1 MIHEPAGTARAL
13 TAGGAVAET
22 RICAQCGTPF
32 PPRRE
37 HARFCSPGCR
47 AAWNSEHLGEEKA
60 GTSAL
65 QWGITAM
72 TDTTLRLSQ
81 LVAWDR
87 PRAFA
92 LIGEAV
98 WWVSMVDATLV
109 RHHLNAYDLVM
120 TGYPPAERELVE
132 GTLAGLRFV
141 RNRIGDDADLAD
153 FIEPGEPG
161 PGSEPRPGPVTGW
174 VWKLAPEP
182 ELASLSP
189 RGRSWETARYQA
201 YQAHLAGR
209 GIGET
214 FGRTTVFLELAAAR
228 ATLGEAAAPAVP

>member
-1 MIHEPAGTARAL
+1 M
-13 TAGGAVAET
+13 VAEI
-22 RICAQCGTPF
+22 RNCEQCGTPF
-32 PPRRE
+32 APRRE

-47 AAWNSEHLGEEKA
+47 AAWNGEHLAEEKA
-60 GTSAL
+60 RTSAL
-65 QWGITAM
+65 QWAITAM
-72 TDTTLRLSQ
+72 TETTLLLSQ
-81 LVAWDR
+81 AAAWDR

-109 RHHLNAYDLVM
+109 RHHLDAYDVVM
-120 TGYPPAERELVE
+120 AGHPPAERELAE
-132 GTLAGLRFV
+132 GALAGLRYV

-161 PGSEPRPGPVTGW
+161 PGPGPGLDGGLVTGW
-174 VWKLAPEP
+174 IWKPAPEP

-201 YQAHLAGR
+201 YQAYLAGR
-209 GIGET
+209 GIGEI
-214 FGRTTVFLELAAAR
+214 FGRASVFLKLAAAR
-228 ATLGEAAAPAVP
+228 AALGEAAIPAMP